1 MAEVCDTPAVRSQRA
16 LTADPSDC
24 LELVTW
30 KHKPSAVAESFRAM
44 LTSILLPGQNSEGP
58 QVIVVTSPGPAEGKT
73 TVASNLSIA
82 IAEMGRRVLLI
93 DGDLR
98 QPKLHKIFG
107 VANNRGVNDLLLA
120 DVDLNSAP
128 LNEMVVETRV
138 AGLSLLP
145 SGSRA
150 NN

>member
-1 MAEVCDTPAVRSQRA
+1 
-16 LTADPSDC
+16 
-24 LELVTW
+24 
-30 KHKPSAVAESFRAM
+30 
-44 LTSILLPGQNSEGP
+44 
-58 QVIVVTSPGPAEGKT
+58 VVTSPGPAEGKT

-82 IAEMGRRVLLI
+82 VAEMGRRVLLI

-120 DVDLNSAP
+120 DSDLASMP
-128 LNEMVVETRV
+128 LNEMVMETRV
-138 AGLSLLP
+138 TGLSLLP

-150 NN
+150 NNISQLLHSSRIEELLNRMRGELTW